1 MLETDRK
8 GEQNLI
14 TQIVEI
20 HLEVM
25 NGKVHMS
32 HTHIEFRLTGGGYRG
47 GKFSWYESDG
57 TTEMG
62 HPDFEELDF
71 SKRIEIEWPFRERI
85 VSLLEEAREHD
96 KDAGVPI
103 RNVFDMIVDRDG
115 GHEFKF
121 YHDAE
126 LVAVQSARIEE
137 SERKEAEL
145 RQKKQA
151 EFDALSEEEK
161 QATLASK
168 APYTTEGN
176 TLDRYEILRQK
187 IYRNEDNIWH
197 AEEFL
202 RYQASL
208 AAPEGWEEIR
218 IEMAQVGE
226 TKTRMDQ
233 WYRLKGESEFKQL
246 FGRAPMDVVDAIE
259 HWRVRKDEG
268 KHRDRNVRFT
278 ISPEDVEM
286 HYAIRYEWDI

>member
-1 MLETDRK
+1 MANNESKESQHMIR
-8 GEQNLI
+8 
-14 TQIVEI
+14 QIVETL
-20 HLEVM
+20 LEIM
-25 NGKVHMS
+25 NGKVGMVHS
-32 HTHIEFRLTGGGYRG
+32 HIEFWFFSHDSEGGN
-47 GKFSWYESDG
+47 FVWYEKDG
-57 TTEMG
+57 TTKMV
-62 HPDFEELDF
+62 HPDMDGLEWGEKIDIELPYEHRVL
-71 SKRIEIEWPFRERI
+71 SY
-85 VSLLEEAREHD
+85 LEEARD
-96 KDAGVPI
+96 RDNNDGVPM
-103 RNVFDMIVDRDG
+103 RNVCDMKVYSDG
-115 GHEFKF
+115 RHEFQF

-126 LVAVQSARIEE
+126 LAADQLARTEE

-161 QATLASK
+161 QATAAGKGLH
-168 APYTTEGN
+168 TTEEN
-176 TLDRYEILRQK
+176 TPDRYEILRQK

-218 IEMAQVGE
+218 IEMAQEGE
-226 TKTRMDQ
+226 SKTRMDQ

-246 FGRAPMDVVDAIE
+246 FGRASMDVVDAIE

-278 ISPEDVEM
+278 ISPEEVEM